1 VDQVALEASILT
13 SIKKNLNI
21 EEDDTD
27 FDQDIMLHINSV
39 FTTLADVGV
48 GDAAGFM
55 IEDSSAEWDD
65 FLAADPRL
73 NSVKTYIYLRVR
85 LLFDPP
91 QTSYLVD
98 ALKEQAT
105 EILWRLNVLKEATIW
120 TDPTPEEEE
129 DP

>member
-1 VDQVALEASILT
+1 MALETSILT
-13 SIKKNLNI
+13 SVKKVLNL
-21 EEDDTD
+21 EESDTD
-27 FDQDIMLHINSV
+27 FDQDILMHINST
-39 FTTLADVGV
+39 FTTLADAGV
-48 GDAAGFM
+48 GDATGFM
-55 IEDSSAEWDD
+55 IEDDTAEWDD
-65 FLAADPRL
+65 FLAADSRL

-105 EILWRLNVLKEATIW
+105 EILWRLNVYKEATIW

>member
-1 VDQVALEASILT
+1 MALEASILT

>member
-1 VDQVALEASILT
+1 MALETSILT

-27 FDQDIMLHINSV
+27 FDQDILMHINSV

-55 IEDSSAEWDD
+55 IEDADAEWDD

-85 LLFDPP
+85 LLLDPP

-98 ALKEQAT
+98 ALKEQAN

>member
-1 VDQVALEASILT
+1 MALETSILT

-21 EEDDTD
+21 EESDTD
-27 FDQDIMLHINSV
+27 FDQDILMHINSV

-48 GDAAGFM
+48 GDATGFM
-55 IEDSSAEWDD
+55 IEDNTAEWDD

-98 ALKEQAT
+98 ALTKQAE

>member
-1 VDQVALEASILT
+1 MALETSILT

-21 EEDDTD
+21 EESDTD
-27 FDQDIMLHINSV
+27 FDQDILMHINSV

-48 GDAAGFM
+48 GDATGFM
-55 IEDSSAEWDD
+55 IEDDTAEWDD

-98 ALKEQAT
+98 ALSKQAE

-120 TDPTPEEEE
+120 TDPTPEEEV
-129 DP
+129 

>member
-1 VDQVALEASILT
+1 VALETSILT

-21 EEDDTD
+21 EESDTD
-27 FDQDIMLHINSV
+27 FDQDILMHINSV

-48 GDAAGFM
+48 GDATGFM
-55 IEDSSAEWDD
+55 IEDNTAEWDD

-98 ALKEQAT
+98 ALTKQAE

-120 TDPTPEEEE
+120 TDPTPEEEV
-129 DP
+129 

>member
-1 VDQVALEASILT
+1 
-13 SIKKNLNI
+13 
-21 EEDDTD
+21 
-27 FDQDIMLHINSV
+27 
-39 FTTLADVGV
+39 
-48 GDAAGFM
+48 
-55 IEDSSAEWDD
+55 
-65 FLAADPRL
+65 
-73 NSVKTYIYLRVR
+73 VR

>member
-1 VDQVALEASILT
+1 VALEASILT